1 MADTDRG
8 RTPIVVIVAIIG
20 LLSTVG
26 ASALGG
32 YFARR
37 SAERQINKQR
47 NDELFDLRR
56 EAYVEFIRLTT
67 QACETQQTGDEANIE
82 QARLQV
88 LHQGALVTFLRPE
101 VTDALNPF
109 PNAVLDGDACVDFPT
124 NFADATVSVARCR
137 PMSLGVA
144 HGALPRAGRCPGLS
158 RDASASVAGGGG
170 WRWTD
175 AVGLPARGG
184 RR

>member
-56 EAYVEFIRLTT
+56 EAYMEFI
-67 QACETQQTGDEANIE
+67 G
-82 QARLQV
+82 
-88 LHQGALVTFLRPE
+88 
-101 VTDALNPF
+101 
-109 PNAVLDGDACVDFPT
+109 
-124 NFADATVSVARCR
+124 
-137 PMSLGVA
+137 
-144 HGALPRAGRCPGLS
+144 
-158 RDASASVAGGGG
+158 
-170 WRWTD
+170 
-175 AVGLPARGG
+175 
-184 RR
+184 